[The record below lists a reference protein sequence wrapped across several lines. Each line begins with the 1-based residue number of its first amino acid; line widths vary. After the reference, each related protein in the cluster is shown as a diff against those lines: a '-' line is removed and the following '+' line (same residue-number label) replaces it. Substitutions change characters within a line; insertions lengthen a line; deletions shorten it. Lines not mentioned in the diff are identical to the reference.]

1 MKRIIICLIL
11 ISLSLCQPSPEKIEE
26 IKKRRKEEMKIL
38 AECLLKS
45 EKASE
50 KIKTAIK
57 ENTDDNVMKAI
68 HHSSEQ
74 LDKNDRDAIR
84 ECRRQAIEASHEK
97 FMKDDILKRH
107 EKSQR
112 RVEL

>member
-11 ISLSLCQPSPEKIEE
+11 ISFALCQPDPAKIEE

-50 KIKTAIK
+50 NIKKAIK

-68 HHSSEQ
+68 HNSRDH

-84 ECRRQAIEASHEK
+84 ECRRQAIETTHEK
-97 FMKDDILKRH
+97 FIKMEFSKTP
-107 EKSQR
+107 EKKQQQNE
-112 RVEL
+112 V